1 MTEQQFGEK
10 TDSGEQASG
19 EQASQSKLT
28 VARKVS
34 LVAAL
39 SIAIGLVVMVTSN
52 VINERDALIS
62 QGERSFTTITRLL
75 ANTVAGGLQWNK
87 AASITAGY
95 EAFATAEGSAISNIV
110 TYNRDGQEVTRFN
123 SETLPSHELPNV
135 SDWAKAEIESD
146 SLYFEST
153 GDHVII
159 VVQALNKKKEPVGL
173 LAVAWSLEGL
183 NAMVYEALMAQVI
196 GAVVAVILLVGI
208 LAFVTTRMVGR
219 PLSQMTAAM
228 RELAD
233 GQLETDVPARDK
245 TDDIG
250 AMAQAVEVFKQN
262 AIEMRRLESEQA
274 ANKAKAEADKQ
285 VAMNEMADAFE
296 ASVMAVVDH
305 VANGAE
311 TMQTAA
317 QEMSS
322 AAQSTT
328 EQANSVSSAS
338 EVTTANVQAVAS
350 ASEELTSSINE
361 ISRRVAESS
370 QIASEAVTQV
380 GRTND
385 DVEGLA
391 AAARKIGDVISLI
404 SDIAEQTNLLAL
416 NATIEA
422 ARAGE
427 AGKGFAV
434 VAGEVKN
441 LASQT
446 AKATDEISAQIAAM
460 QTATTGAVDAIKN
473 IGGTIAKV
481 DEVAGSIAAAVEE
494 QGAATQ
500 EISRNVQEAAT
511 GTSEVSVTIAE
522 VTKSADATGTSSNG
536 VLSAAG
542 ELATHSDTLRREVND
557 FLRKV
562 RAA

>member
-1 MTEQQFGEK
+1 MTEQQFGLTK
-10 TDSGEQASG
+10 NPDEQV
-19 EQASQSKLT
+19 SQSKLT

-34 LVAAL
+34 LVAAFA
-39 SIAIGLVVMVTSN
+39 IAIGLIALVTMNVV
-52 VINERDALIS
+52 NERKTLIA
-62 QGERSFTTITRLL
+62 QGERSFTTITSLL
-75 ANTVAGGLQWNK
+75 ANTVAGGLQWK
-87 AASITAGY
+87 KKDSIIGGY
-95 EAFATAEGSAISNIV
+95 KAFAEADDSAISNIV
-110 TYNRDGQEVTRFN
+110 TYDRDGAEVTRFT
-123 SETLPSHELPNV
+123 SDTLPSHDLPSV
-135 SDWAKAEIESD
+135 SEWAKSAVESD
-146 SLYFEST
+146 GLYFEST

-159 VVQALNKKKEPVGL
+159 VVQPVNKKGDPVGL

-183 NAMVYEALMAQVI
+183 NSLVADALKTQII
-196 GAVVAVILLVGI
+196 GAAIAVILLVGL
-208 LAFVTTRMVGR
+208 LAFVTTRLVGR
-219 PLSQMTAAM
+219 PLAQMTAAM
-228 RELAD
+228 RDLAD
-233 GQLETDVPARDK
+233 GQLDTDVPAREK
-245 TDDIG
+245 RDDIG
-250 AMAQAVEVFKQN
+250 AMARAVEIFKEN
-262 AIEMRRLESEQA
+262 AIEMRRLEGEQA

-285 VAMNEMADAFE
+285 AAMNAMADAFE
-296 ASVMAVVDH
+296 ASVMAVVDQ
-305 VANGAE
+305 VANGAKS
-311 TMQTAA
+311 MQTEA

-328 EQANSVSSAS
+328 EQANSVSAAS
-338 EVTTANVQAVAS
+338 EVTTSNVQAVAS
-350 ASEELTSSINE
+350 ASEELTSSITE
-361 ISRRVAESS
+361 ISRRVSESS
-370 QIASEAVTQV
+370 QIASEAVNQV
-380 GRTND
+380 GRTNE
-385 DVEGLA
+385 DVEGLSE
-391 AAARKIGDVISLI
+391 AARKIGDVISLI

-446 AKATDEISAQIAAM
+446 AKATDEIGAQIAAM

-511 GTSEVSVTIAE
+511 GTSEVSMTIAE
-522 VTKSADATGTSSNG
+522 VTKAAASTGASSSG
-536 VLSAAG
+536 VLNAAG

>member
-1 MTEQQFGEK
+1 MTEQTSSLKSKSAEAQ
-10 TDSGEQASG
+10 SI
-19 EQASQSKLT
+19 SKLT

-34 LVAAL
+34 LVAAFA
-39 SIAIGLVVMVTSN
+39 IAVIFVLMVVTN
-52 VINERDALIS
+52 VMNERKALIT
-62 QGERSFTTITRLL
+62 QGERSFTTITSLL

-87 AASITAGY
+87 VESIEKGY
-95 EAFATAEGSAISNIV
+95 MAFATADDSAISNIV
-110 TYNRDGQEVTRFN
+110 TFNKAGEEVTRFA
-123 SETLPSHELPNV
+123 SETLPPYDLTKINER
-135 SDWAKAEIESD
+135 AAEAITNNG
-146 SLYFEST
+146 LYFEAT

-159 VVQALNKKKEPVGL
+159 VVQPLNKKGDPVGL

-183 NAMVYEALMAQVI
+183 NSVVREALTAQVV
-196 GAVVAVILLVGI
+196 GALVAVVLLVAL
-208 LAFVTTRMVGR
+208 LAVVTTRLVGR
-219 PLSQMTAAM
+219 PLALMTAAM
-228 RELAD
+228 RDLAD
-233 GQLETDVPARDK
+233 GNLETDVPARDK
-245 TDDIG
+245 RDDIG

-262 AIEMRRLESEQA
+262 AIEMQRLEDEQA

-285 VAMNEMADAFE
+285 AAMNAMADSFE
-296 ASVMAVVDH
+296 ASVMAVVDQ
-305 VANGAE
+305 VANGAG
-311 TMQTAA
+311 TMQSAA

-322 AAQSTT
+322 SAQSTT

-350 ASEELTSSINE
+350 ASEELTTSITE
-361 ISRRVAESS
+361 ISRRVSESS
-370 QIASEAVTQV
+370 QIASEAVNQV
-380 GRTND
+380 KSTND

-391 AAARKIGDVISLI
+391 SAARKIGDVISLI

-511 GTSEVSVTIAE
+511 GTSEVSSTIAE
-522 VTKSADATGTSSNG
+522 VTKSADVTGRSSSG
-536 VLSAAG
+536 VLNAAG
-542 ELATHSDTLRREVND
+542 ELAAHSDTLRREVND

>member
-1 MTEQQFGEK
+1 MSGQQFGLTEN
-10 TDSGEQASG
+10 SGGQPSP
-19 EQASQSKLT
+19 SKLT
-28 VARKVS
+28 VSRKVS

-39 SIAIGLVVMVTSN
+39 AIAAGLVVMVTTN
-52 VINERDALIS
+52 IINERAALVS
-62 QGERSFTTITRLL
+62 QGERSFTTITSLL

-87 AASITAGY
+87 AESITAGY
-95 EAFATAEGSAISNIV
+95 EAFATAEDSAISNIV
-110 TYNRDGQEVTRFN
+110 TYNRDGQEVTRFK

-135 SDWAKAEIESD
+135 ADWAKSAVESD
-146 SLYFEST
+146 GIYFEST
-153 GDHVII
+153 GDHVVIA
-159 VVQALNKKKEPVGL
+159 VQPLNKKGDPVGV

-183 NAMVYEALMAQVI
+183 NSLVADALTAQI
-196 GAVVAVILLVGI
+196 TGAIVAVILLAGL

-219 PLSQMTAAM
+219 PLAQMTDAM

-245 TDDIG
+245 RDDIG

-274 ANKAKAEADKQ
+274 ASKAKAEADKQ
-285 VAMNEMADAFE
+285 AAMNAMADSFE
-296 ASVMAVVDH
+296 ASVMAVVDQ
-305 VANGAE
+305 VANGA
-311 TMQTAA
+311 TSMQSAA
-317 QEMSS
+317 EEMSS
-322 AAQSTT
+322 AARSTT

-350 ASEELTSSINE
+350 ASEELSSSITE
-361 ISRRVAESS
+361 ISRRVSESS
-370 QIASEAVTQV
+370 QIASEAVNQV
-380 GRTND
+380 GRTNE
-385 DVEGLA
+385 DVEGLS

-481 DEVAGSIAAAVEE
+481 DEVAGSIAAAVEQ

-511 GTSEVSVTIAE
+511 GTSEVSATIAE

-536 VLSAAG
+536 VLTAAG
-542 ELATHSDTLRREVND
+542 DLAKHSDTLRREVND

>member
-1 MTEQQFGEK
+1 MSEQQFGV
-10 TDSGEQASG
+10 TANSGEQP
-19 EQASQSKLT
+19 SQSKLT

-39 SIAIGLVVMVTSN
+39 SIAVGLIVMVTTN
-52 VINERDALIS
+52 VINERKALIS
-62 QGERSFTTITRLL
+62 QGESSFTTITSLL

-87 AASITAGY
+87 ADSIKAGY
-95 EAFATAEGSAISNIV
+95 EAFANAEDSAISNIV
-110 TYNRDGQEVTRFN
+110 TYNRDGQEVTRFQ
-123 SETLPSHELPNV
+123 SKTLPSHELPNV
-135 SDWAKAEIESD
+135 GDWAKAAVESGG
-146 SLYFEST
+146 LYFEST

-159 VVQALNKKKEPVGL
+159 VVQPLNKKQEPVGL

-183 NAMVYEALMAQVI
+183 NSLVADALKTQVI
-196 GAVVAVILLVGI
+196 GATVAVILLAGL

-219 PLSQMTAAM
+219 PLAQMTAAM
-228 RELAD
+228 RDLAD
-233 GQLETDVPARDK
+233 GQLETGVPARDK
-245 TDDIG
+245 RDDIG

-262 AIEMRRLESEQA
+262 AIEMRRLEGEQA
-274 ANKAKAEADKQ
+274 ANKAQAEADKQ
-285 VAMNEMADAFE
+285 VAMNAMADAFE

-305 VANGAE
+305 VANGAA

-322 AAQSTT
+322 AAESTT
-328 EQANSVSSAS
+328 EQANSVSAAS

-361 ISRRVAESS
+361 ISRRVSESS

-380 GRTND
+380 GRTNE
-385 DVEGLA
+385 DVEGLS

-446 AKATDEISAQIAAM
+446 AKATDEIGAQIAAM

-511 GTSEVSVTIAE
+511 GTSEVSVTIVE
-522 VTKSADATGTSSNG
+522 VTKSAEATGTSSNG